1 MAIAWIDVVIISLV
15 VLSAILSLFR
25 GFVKEALALIT
36 WLVALWV
43 AMAFYEELAVWLSQ
57 WIAVPSAQKVTAFA
71 LLFICVL
78 LLGAM
83 VNYLAG
89 KLVDKTGLT
98 GTDKMLGVV
107 FGIARGA
114 VIVAILVLLAG
125 LTPVPQDPWWQDSM
139 FLGYFE
145 ELAMWMRDFLPSEIA
160 NNITYA

>member
-43 AMAFYEELAVWLSQ
+43 AMAFYEELAAWLSQ
-57 WIAVPSAQKVTAFA
+57 WIAVPSAQKMTAFA

-78 LLGAM
+78 LLGTM